1 MVKTAGTEPDS
12 KVLSIRVS
20 VHEVR
25 QIDADAKA
33 AGMSR
38 SDFMRMKIGEK
49 STFAKAKKVT
59 DLTDALR
66 QLTIMLDTYLS
77 ILDRLVRNHEGK
89 NGSEELAPVLA
100 EIERAQS
107 LMKLTVKAQ
116 RQAVRI
122 LRSMHDDV
130 RR

>member
-1 MVKTAGTEPDS
+1 MDKKAGAALDS
-12 KVLSIRVS
+12 KVLSIRFS
-20 VHEVR
+20 VHEAN

-38 SDFMRMKIGEK
+38 SDFVRMKVGER
-49 STFAKAKKVT
+49 STFAKAEKIT

-66 QLTIMLDTYLS
+66 QLAIMLDTYLS
-77 ILDRLVRNHEGK
+77 ILERLVRNHEGK
-89 NGSEELAPVLA
+89 NGSGELAPVLA

-107 LMKLTVKAQ
+107 MMKLMVKTQ

-122 LRSMHDDV
+122 LRSMYDDV